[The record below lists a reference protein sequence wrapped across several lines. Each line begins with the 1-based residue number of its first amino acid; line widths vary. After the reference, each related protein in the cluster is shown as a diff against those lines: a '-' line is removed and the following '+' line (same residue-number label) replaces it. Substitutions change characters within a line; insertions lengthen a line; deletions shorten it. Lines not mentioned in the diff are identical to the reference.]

1 MKFIRIPLL
10 YYQTQKNFYCQP
22 KKSFSVS
29 STMRKAPG
37 VGGKS
42 DKSLN
47 QDFVDFLMELSNY
60 EKNVNRNT
68 FKGNA
73 YKKVKISIFKSVIT
87 KFIFL
92 ILILVS
98 CHRLLTISNFYR
110 QQESFQSWIIEYLLE
125 KRQKS

>member
-10 YYQTQKNFYCQP
+10 YCQTQKHFYCQT

-73 YKKVKISIFKSVIT
+73 YKKVIISIFKSIFT
-87 KFIFL
+87 EFIFW
-92 ILILVS
+92 V
-98 CHRLLTISNFYR
+98 F
-110 QQESFQSWIIEYLLE
+110 EIIKLP
-125 KRQKS
+125 